1 MCMINIKYKFFYLL
15 IVMVDWFYGKLCVKL
30 LILIDSVVNFSYNI
44 VFVVF
49 IYYKDKYFG
58 VWLYNSYNW
67 IEMDERKLK
76 W

>member
-1 MCMINIKYKFFYLL
+1 
-15 IVMVDWFYGKLCVKL
+15 MVDWFYGKLCVKL

>member
-1 MCMINIKYKFFYLL
+1 
-15 IVMVDWFYGKLCVKL
+15 MVDWFYGKLCVKL

-49 IYYKDKYFG
+49 IYYKDKYLG

-67 IEMDERKLK
+67 IEIDERKLK

>member
-1 MCMINIKYKFFYLL
+1 
-15 IVMVDWFYGKLCVKL
+15 MVDWFYGKLCVKL
-30 LILIDSVVNFSYNI
+30 FILIDSVVNFSYNI

>member
-1 MCMINIKYKFFYLL
+1 
-15 IVMVDWFYGKLCVKL
+15 MVDWFYGKLCVKL

-67 IEMDERKLK
+67 IEIDERKLK

>member
-67 IEMDERKLK
+67 IEIDERKLK

>member
-1 MCMINIKYKFFYLL
+1 
-15 IVMVDWFYGKLCVKL
+15 MVDWFYGKLCVKL

-49 IYYKDKYFG
+49 IYYKDKYLG

>member
-1 MCMINIKYKFFYLL
+1 
-15 IVMVDWFYGKLCVKL
+15 MVDWFYGKLVVKL

-67 IEMDERKLK
+67 IEIDERKLK

>member
-1 MCMINIKYKFFYLL
+1 
-15 IVMVDWFYGKLCVKL
+15 MVDWFYGKLCVKL

-67 IEMDERKLK
+67 IDMDERKLK